1 MLWISDTLPTVSP
14 TSYGVAHHMFVSCK
28 SFLLSYT
35 ITRVMRGGYDAA
47 IRAGTGRLTYPEAY
61 IFGMSSP
68 SYRAREPRLFSIP
81 RKYGI
86 TSLVHP

>member
-1 MLWISDTLPTVSP
+1 
-14 TSYGVAHHMFVSCK
+14 
-28 SFLLSYT
+28 
-35 ITRVMRGGYDAA
+35 MRGGYDAA